1 MVSIKRV
8 ESKDGRN
15 LLAALTKLQDKQAKV
30 GWFPSARYD
39 DAKSTP
45 VASVA
50 AQNEFGNPA
59 KHIPARPFMR
69 PTILNKTQEWKEL
82 AEQGAKSVI
91 TNRAS
96 IEDLLDLIG
105 ASASADIKQ
114 TISKLTTPALSER
127 TIRARLSRRKNKTHV
142 GLLTKPLVDTSY
154 MLVSLSY
161 EVESIR

>member
-1 MVSIKRV
+1 MVSVKRV
-8 ESKDGRN
+8 ESTEGKN
-15 LLAALTKLQDKQAKV
+15 LLAALNKLQDKQAKV
-30 GWFPSARYD
+30 GWFSSSVYD
-39 DAKSTP
+39 DPKSTP
-45 VASVA
+45 VARVA
-50 AQNEFGNPA
+50 AQNEFGNPE

-69 PTILNKTQEWKEL
+69 PTIQNKQQEWKEL
-82 AEQGAKSVI
+82 AQQGAKSVI
-91 TNRAS
+91 ANKAT

-114 TISKLTTPALSER
+114 TISKLTTPPLSER
-127 TIRARLSRRKNKTHV
+127 TIQARLSRRKNKTHV

>member
-50 AQNEFGNPA
+50 AQTVTV
-59 KHIPARPFMR
+59 M
-69 PTILNKTQEWKEL
+69 
-82 AEQGAKSVI
+82 EQA
-91 TNRAS
+91 
-96 IEDLLDLIG
+96 
-105 ASASADIKQ
+105 
-114 TISKLTTPALSER
+114 
-127 TIRARLSRRKNKTHV
+127 
-142 GLLTKPLVDTSY
+142 
-154 MLVSLSY
+154 
-161 EVESIR
+161 

>member
-69 PTILNKTQEWKEL
+69 PTNLNKTQEWKEL
-82 AEQGAKSVI
+82 AEQG
-91 TNRAS
+91 
-96 IEDLLDLIG
+96 DLLDLIG